1 MITDKLGVPKTI
13 RLSLWGLI
21 VIGII
26 CILAPTKEVF
36 WISGLSLGLF
46 IGPCQSA
53 SRVWVSLVAPEED
66 RASLF
71 GLLMM
76 SGKLTSFFGPLFYGW
91 LVLASGTDRIGML
104 IVPLLLG
111 AGLVLMPRRLTPP
124 TDS

>member
-1 MITDKLGVPKTI
+1 
-13 RLSLWGLI
+13 
-21 VIGII
+21 
-26 CILAPTKEVF
+26 
-36 WISGLSLGLF
+36 
-46 IGPCQSA
+46 
-53 SRVWVSLVAPEED
+53 
-66 RASLF
+66 
-71 GLLMM
+71 MM